1 MIQVSVEVRGGR
13 GTVRF
18 RGEVRAESIE
28 RAVQVTNA
36 RYPGCEVR
44 MVFPIEPGAF
54 FGEDVAPAAQMVR
67 DASERGAVSDVG

>member
-1 MIQVSVEVRGGR
+1 MIRVSVEVRGGS

-18 RGEVRAESIE
+18 RGEVRAERIE

-44 MVFPIEPGAF
+44 VVFPIEPGAF
-54 FGEDVAPAAQMVR
+54 FADDVAPAARVVR
-67 DASERGAVSDVG
+67 DASERGAVNHIG

>member
-1 MIQVSVEVRGGR
+1 MIRVSVEVRGAS

-36 RYPGCEVR
+36 RYPGSEVR
-44 MVFPIEPGAF
+44 VVFPIEPGAF
-54 FGEDVAPAAQMVR
+54 FGEDIAPAAEMLR
-67 DASERGAVSDVG
+67 DASERDAVSDVG